1 MYIYDTDA
9 LLLALTLPLD
19 ADLRRLLRERA
30 DHLATLD
37 GAVAD
42 ATYHLIVDATVTLA
56 ELEAELGWSP
66 LVDADGAKFG
76 DDAFHPFHDFCADR
90 GGWFELMFAVS
101 NEAVVVLLV
110 QDDAGVPT
118 GLLSYC
124 RTCTNGL
131 L

>member
-1 MYIYDTDA
+1 MYIYDTAA
-9 LLLALTLPLD
+9 LLYALTLPLE
-19 ADLRRLLRERA
+19 ADLRQLLRQRA

-37 GAVAD
+37 RAVAD
-42 ATYHLIVDATVTLA
+42 ATYHLIVDASVTLA

-66 LVDADGAKFG
+66 LLDLDGAKFG

-110 QDDAGVPT
+110 QDDEGIDAD
-118 GLLSYC
+118 LLSYC
-124 RTCTNGL
+124 RTCVTERL
-131 L
+131 